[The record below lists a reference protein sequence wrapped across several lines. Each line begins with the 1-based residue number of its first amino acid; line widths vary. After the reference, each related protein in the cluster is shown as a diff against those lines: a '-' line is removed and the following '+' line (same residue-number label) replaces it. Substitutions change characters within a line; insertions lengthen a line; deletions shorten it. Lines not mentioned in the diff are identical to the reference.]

1 MEINK
6 ITIMKTITLTIAIV
20 LLSILSI
27 STPGYAAAK
36 NNNIETVLNNVSNFT
51 SIEVNGN
58 VELYVSTGQTN
69 NVKVYDSYYN
79 QNALVQEQNGVL
91 RVSSYKAQKL
101 VVWVTV
107 ADLRSITA
115 TDNAVVKSFGK
126 LSAIDFTLNLK
137 NNATAQLDLDVSNAS
152 ITLNNNTKAKLS
164 GFAGES
170 VMAVNTA
177 AHLNI
182 TKLTAAK
189 NEVETPVEIAAVVS
203 DDELIS
209 L

>member
-1 MEINK
+1 
-6 ITIMKTITLTIAIV
+6 MKTITLTIAIV

-27 STPGYAAAK
+27 STTGYAAAK
-36 NNNIETVLNNVSNFT
+36 SNNIETVLSNISNFT
-51 SIEVNGN
+51 DIEVNGN

-79 QNALVQEQNGVL
+79 QNALVQEQNGTL

-107 ADLRSITA
+107 ADLHSITA
-115 TDNAVVKSFGK
+115 TDNAVIKSFGK

-137 NNATAQLDLDVSNAS
+137 NKATAQLDLDVNNAS
-152 ITLNNNTKAKLS
+152 IALNDNTRADLS

-170 VMAVNTA
+170 TTAVNPA
-177 AHLNI
+177 AKLNV
-182 TKLTAAK
+182 TKFIAAK
-189 NEVETPVEIAAVVS
+189 NEEITASVAIAS
-203 DDELIS
+203 LIAEDELIA